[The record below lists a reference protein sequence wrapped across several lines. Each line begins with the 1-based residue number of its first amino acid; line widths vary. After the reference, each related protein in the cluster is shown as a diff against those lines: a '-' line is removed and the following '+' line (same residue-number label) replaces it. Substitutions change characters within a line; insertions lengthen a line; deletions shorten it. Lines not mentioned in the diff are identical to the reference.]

1 MDIIALP
8 AFQDNYIWLLRQGQH
23 AAVVDPGDADPV
35 LAYLAEQQLQ
45 LCAILLTH
53 HHRDHVGGVETLL
66 ARHPVP
72 VYGPARESIA
82 GLDHPLTEGDVIRL
96 PALDL
101 ELAILDIPAH
111 TAGHIAYVIQAAENP
126 LLFCGD
132 TLFSAGCGRLF
143 EGTAK
148 QLADALAKLAALDDA
163 TRVFCTHEYTLA
175 NLAFAAAAEPD
186 NPARDLYARR
196 CQQLR
201 AAGEPTLPSTIALEK
216 AINPFLRADELQIR
230 QRLASELGITAE
242 DGVSTLATLR
252 AWKDRF

>member
-1 MDIIALP
+1 
-8 AFQDNYIWLLRQGQH
+8 
-23 AAVVDPGDADPV
+23 
-35 LAYLAEQQLQ
+35 
-45 LCAILLTH
+45 
-53 HHRDHVGGVETLL
+53 
-66 ARHPVP
+66 
-72 VYGPARESIA
+72 
-82 GLDHPLTEGDVIRL
+82 
-96 PALDL
+96 
-101 ELAILDIPAH
+101 
-111 TAGHIAYVIQAAENP
+111 
-126 LLFCGD
+126 
-132 TLFSAGCGRLF
+132 LFSAGCGRLF

-242 DGVSTLATLR
+242 DSVSTLAALR